1 MRRLRPRTVA
11 GGPRRPV
18 RRRPPGGPRRRQRRR
33 CQRRARVTGTAI
45 RVGVDLVPLTRVQA
59 MTDAGDDARL
69 RRMLTP
75 AEIAL
80 SRTATGWDLHGV
92 AGRFAAKEAVFKLLH
107 VPGRPLPWQSIEIL
121 KSPGEW
127 PFVHLTG
134 PARGWAADAGIE
146 AVDVSI
152 SHEELFAVAVAATAA
167 ARPGHAH
174 PHTPAHTDTYPHV
187 DAYPQTDTH
196 PHTYPPIP
204 HKEEPHAEHHL
215 VQP

>member
-1 MRRLRPRTVA
+1 M
-11 GGPRRPV
+11 
-18 RRRPPGGPRRRQRRR
+18 
-33 CQRRARVTGTAI
+33 TGTAI

-174 PHTPAHTDTYPHV
+174 TPTYPHM
-187 DAYPQTDTH
+187 DTH
-196 PHTYPPIP
+196 PHTYSPTP

>member
-1 MRRLRPRTVA
+1 MS
-11 GGPRRPV
+11 
-18 RRRPPGGPRRRQRRR
+18 
-33 CQRRARVTGTAI
+33 GTAI

-80 SRTATGWDLHGV
+80 SRFPTGWDLHGV
-92 AGRFAAKEAVFKLLH
+92 AGRLAAKEAVFKLLH

-127 PFVHLTG
+127 PCVRLSG
-134 PARGWAADAGIE
+134 PAHRWAADAGIE

-167 ARPGHAH
+167 ARPGH
-174 PHTPAHTDTYPHV
+174 PHMPTHAHTH
-187 DAYPQTDTH
+187 TH
-196 PHTYPPIP
+196 AHKSVPVHTHTNPLMHP
-204 HKEEPHAEHHL
+204 HKEETHAEHHL